1 MESVS
6 PLMDLMYFPVRN
18 LCENVRCGYGDCV
31 VNLKKYPYYECK
43 CKPPF
48 QGPNCM
54 TCESAVILTC
64 QHRQKHI
71 TLLCL
76 RQCQRRPA
84 SPILAKMEPPASK
97 EKAVST
103 ALAPMGTLGSSVK
116 LVSHH
121 SPNTAPKSKPV
132 ISNVKTIRL
141 HSAFCGFFRHS
152 SQ

>member
-1 MESVS
+1 
-6 PLMDLMYFPVRN
+6 MDLMYFPVRN

-64 QHRQKHI
+64 LHKKNRI

-76 RQCQRRPA
+76 RQCQHRPV

-97 EKAVST
+97 ETAVST
-103 ALAPMGTLGSSVK
+103 ALALMGTLGSSVK
-116 LVSHH
+116 LVSQH
-121 SPNTAPKSKPV
+121 SPNTAPKSIPV
-132 ISNVKTIRL
+132 ISNVETIPL
-141 HSAFCGFFRHS
+141 HSALCGFFRHS
-152 SQ
+152 YQ